1 MKTQRFIETRD
12 RECHRH
18 RNYQSQD
25 PFQLHPWVLE
35 HNDNKKLPS
44 IDCHPIEPPAVS
56 QAIDARLGASSIHL
70 SSLFNVGPP
79 RVNRSLPRVT
89 RFLAWKPRE
98 RLRRRQ

>member
-56 QAIDARLGASSIHL
+56 IKPSTRDLVPPAYTILLCSTLVRLVSID
-70 SSLFNVGPP
+70 LFRG
-79 RVNRSLPRVT
+79 
-89 RFLAWKPRE
+89 
-98 RLRRRQ
+98 